1 MANTIQSSLVGSV
14 AAVAGGASSIGKSVS
29 QSKESSKEQE
39 VDQASSRAKDS
50 LAAAR
55 KQKKHTKGYGKDMQ
69 EALKKSGGDKDYH
82 KDIITAALENR
93 AKGGK

>member
-29 QSKESSKEQE
+29 RSKESSKEQE
-39 VDQASSRAKDS
+39 VDQASSKAKDS

-55 KQKKHTKGYGKDMQ
+55 KQKSFHKHYAQTIMNMMAQ
-69 EALKKSGGDKDYH
+69 
-82 KDIITAALENR
+82 
-93 AKGGK
+93 KGGK